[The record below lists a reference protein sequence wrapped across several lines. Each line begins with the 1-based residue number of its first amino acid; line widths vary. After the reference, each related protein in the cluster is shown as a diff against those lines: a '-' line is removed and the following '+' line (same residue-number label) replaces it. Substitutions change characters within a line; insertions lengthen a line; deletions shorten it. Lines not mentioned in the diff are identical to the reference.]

1 VTDLEAPGIRV
12 DDGLP
17 GLDPLP
23 GLGLI
28 VAIGRDGAIG
38 RAGGL
43 AWHAPEDLRHFR
55 RTTTGHAVILGATTW
70 HSINRALPD
79 RQLIVVTSR
88 ELTVPEGVLLASDPE
103 SALAV
108 AFAMDPSPL
117 VAGGSQVYEALL
129 PSVVRLHLTDID
141 IDVDGADAFFPALD
155 EREWAERRRWPGED
169 ERLTF
174 RVLDRVPRADGAIGA

>member
-1 VTDLEAPGIRV
+1 VTELRAPAATTHNEGAQ
-12 DDGLP
+12 
-17 GLDPLP
+17 LDALP

-28 VAIGRDGAIG
+28 VAVGRGGAIG

-43 AWHAPEDLRHFR
+43 PWHAPEDLRHFR
-55 RTTTGHAVILGATTW
+55 LTTTGHAVILGATTW

-79 RQLIVVTSR
+79 RQLIVITSR

-108 AFAMDPSPL
+108 ALAIDESPL
-117 VAGGSQVYEALL
+117 VAGGSRVYEALL
-129 PSVVRLHLTDID
+129 PSVVRVHLTDID
-141 IDVDGADAFFPALD
+141 TEVHEADAFFSPLD
-155 EREWAERRRWPGED
+155 PHDWTERRAWRGED

-174 RVLDRVPRADGAIGA
+174 RILDRVPRADGPIGA

>member
-1 VTDLEAPGIRV
+1 VTELGAPATTV
-12 DDGLP
+12 EDEQAE
-17 GLDPLP
+17 LDPLP

-28 VAIGRDGAIG
+28 VAVGRDGAIG

-43 AWHAPEDLRHFR
+43 PWHAPEDLRHFR
-55 RTTTGHAVILGATTW
+55 RTTTGNAVILGATTW

-108 AFAMDPSPL
+108 AFAIDASPL
-117 VAGGSQVYEALL
+117 VAGGSRLYEALL
-129 PSVVRLHLTDID
+129 PSVVRVHLTDID
-141 IDVDGADAFFPALD
+141 IDVEGADAFFPSLD
-155 EREWAERRRWPGED
+155 ASAWIERRSWPGTD

-174 RVLDRVPRADGAIGA
+174 RILDRLPRADGMIRA